1 MIWVDYRERG
11 SGIISALRKIGSR
24 FEVKTLKVGDYIVDG
39 HVFIE
44 RKTSRDFIV
53 SLKTGR
59 LFKQINELNKQGQRR
74 LLIIE
79 GLPLTLV
86 GGASSRAINGALVA
100 IAVSWRLPI
109 LYSEC
114 PAETAAILIRIE
126 KQIIKS
132 SDHQPRKT
140 YWRKKSSRYP
150 VQKKKILESMPLIGP
165 HLANELLDNFGTL
178 EKIFSASEKDLVKVK
193 GIGIGKAGKIRDIL
207 KEEKTRYK
215 SNSIFTAGKN

>member
-1 MIWVDYRERG
+1 MIWIDDRERG
-11 SGIISALRKIGSR
+11 SGVVQAL
-24 FEVKTLKVGDYIVDG
+24 KTKGAVFQTRRLTVGDYVVDG
-39 HVFIE
+39 NIFIE

-53 SLKTGR
+53 SLKSGR
-59 LFKQINELNKQGQRR
+59 LFKQIAGLKKKGWRQ

-79 GLPLTLV
+79 GLPLPLV

-100 IAVSWRLPI
+100 VAVSWRLPI

-114 PAETAAILIRIE
+114 PAETAAILLRIE

-132 SDHQPRKT
+132 SEHQPRKT

-150 VQKKKILESMPLIGP
+150 AQKKNILESMPLIGP
-165 HLANELLDNFGTL
+165 RLANELLDNFGTL

-207 KEEKTRYK
+207 KEEKTRYSSK
-215 SNSIFTAGKN
+215 SIFTAGKN